1 MSTVAVLG
9 ATPNYVLMDGKRRI
23 GPSVA
28 QLPMGAEC
36 SPIYGFSDKDPYDTF
51 CAKSQLRL
59 RPYPLVK
66 GYLRDQ
72 TNEPDDRLKLVVIDA
87 AGPQEPC
94 IYAATMEAVLEAQ
107 ENRRTHVT
115 TAYRLVFDQ
124 QAEAYRVEEMP
135 V

>member
-1 MSTVAVLG
+1 MSTIAALG

-28 QLPMGAEC
+28 QSPTGAEC

-51 CAKSQLRL
+51 SVNSQLSL

-66 GYLRDQ
+66 GYLRDL
-72 TNEPDDRLKLVVIDA
+72 TNAPDDGLKLVVIDA

-94 IYAATMEAVLEAQ
+94 LYAATMEAVLEASTL
-107 ENRRTHVT
+107 R
-115 TAYRLVFDQ
+115 
-124 QAEAYRVEEMP
+124 
-135 V
+135 